1 MKKLRFLGLL
11 VTVLLLAFGLM
22 VACDNGTTTD
32 ETGDGTPPTVYTDTA
47 NDITITFSSGTI
59 PARARAVGP
68 YDGDN
73 YQIKKTSTG
82 AILSEGTVGVDN
94 NGNVTFR
101 PRSGDQ
107 FVGQLRNGILSI
119 NTTLDGT
126 ALTVSATTI
135 PDGQGGGAG
144 GGGGGGGGG
153 SGGTV
158 GGGTGGSVG
167 GGTGGGT
174 GSGAVFVNVTS
185 IYVTSGTEVVVASGA
200 DPLELKGQALPLT
213 ATVSGP
219 VTWAMVGTWP
229 NGVVLTGSPL
239 EVQVDPATYQFP
251 GGAATATVQ
260 VRGSVAN
267 GLKDNVT
274 FYSNPITI
282 TLVDAAKMVPASTI
296 NVDSALASGL
306 ALNAGTGSLDLKAT
320 VLPANAT
327 IKTVTWTVSDGDAAN
342 LATQGLKIHGGKLVA
357 TDYYGTATKVELTA
371 TVITGPASTDKID
384 QVIDVPITGTRFVQ
398 VLELGFPSSWADS
411 LNSGTYEVT
420 WGITGS
426 GADFTTLG
434 TTPGA
439 GDFALPTLEV
449 FSANGNIRPTV
460 TQVTWILVDSSGVA
474 KDDYKGV
481 SVRGSTL
488 TVRSSGE
495 ETIYVKPIVANGEG
509 QGNPAEGDK
518 IKITVLNPFIAVTGI
533 TFTTAPAIFV
543 DPNPTGGYTLS
554 GGASVSYLPTI
565 LSGSDVAVVTGAAT
579 LAVVLDPATVSGGTS
594 TTAAMATRQTITWSK
609 PTAAADRWP
618 AGVDLGTVD
627 PTTTALP
634 IVINT
639 GSLGA
644 GPGTLANTGVTLKI
658 IATVQGGGPLG
669 GNYVSVP
676 LEFTIKTNP

>member
-1 MKKLRFLGLL
+1 
-11 VTVLLLAFGLM
+11 
-22 VACDNGTTTD
+22 
-32 ETGDGTPPTVYTDTA
+32 
-47 NDITITFSSGTI
+47 
-59 PARARAVGP
+59 
-68 YDGDN
+68 
-73 YQIKKTSTG
+73 
-82 AILSEGTVGVDN
+82 
-94 NGNVTFR
+94 
-101 PRSGDQ
+101 
-107 FVGQLRNGILSI
+107 LSI

-185 IYVTSGTEVVVASGA
+185 IYVTSGTEIIVASGGTNSLA
-200 DPLELKGQALPLT
+200 LTGQALPLT

-251 GGAATATVQ
+251 GGAAATTVQ

-327 IKTVTWTVSDGDAAN
+327 VKTVTWTVSDGDASN

-384 QVIDVPITGTRFVQ
+384 QVIDVPITGTRFVK
-398 VLELGFPSSWADS
+398 VADLGGFPTATSWT
-411 LNSGTYEVT
+411 LNGQVYEVD
-420 WGITGS
+420 WGTEVAPTGV
-426 GADFTTLG
+426 TVM
-434 TTPGA
+434 TTPGV
-439 GDFALPTLEV
+439 GTFALPTLDV
-449 FSANGNIRPTV
+449 YSDTLNIRPTN
-460 TQVTWILVDSSGVA
+460 TRVTWMLVKDSSGTEVGEE
-474 KDDYKGV
+474 DYPGV
-481 SVRGSTL
+481 SVRGSAL
-488 TVRSSGE
+488 TVASSGE
-495 ETIYVKPIVANGEG
+495 ETIYVRPIVANGKG
-509 QGNPAEGDK
+509 QGEDFEGR
-518 IKITVLNPFIAVTGI
+518 IIAISVLDPFIAVEKI
-533 TFTTAPAIFV
+533 VFTTVHSILVVPG
-543 DPNPTGGYTLS
+543 PSGYVLS
-554 GGASVSYLPTI
+554 GAVGTNVLPTV
-565 LSGSDVAVVTGAAT
+565 LSGSSTVSGLALTVTPKP
-579 LAVVLDPATVSGGTS
+579 DTVSGGS
-594 TTAAMATRQTITWSK
+594 TTDADTTIKTITWAI
-609 PTAAADRWP
+609 PTGVDRWP
-618 AGVDLGTVD
+618 AGVTLGTATPD
-627 PTTTALP
+627 GQP
-634 IVINT
+634 ILIN
-639 GSLGA
+639 GLQA
-644 GPGTLANTGVTLKI
+644 GPTQLANGIELKI
-658 IATVQGGGPLG
+658 IATVPNGGVLG
-669 GNYVSVP
+669 RTYTTE
-676 LEFTIKTNP
+676 LKFTIKRQ